1 MLQVKTPSNPVQH
14 ACFWP
19 PLHFPLPPDPP
30 PGAGLGAGF
39 VSVGSR
45 SSRGTAETARAIA
58 RIEKIMDVFILVL
71 NEDEFGSCEE

>member
-1 MLQVKTPSNPVQH
+1 MLQIKTSSNPVLQH

-30 PGAGLGAGF
+30 PGAGS

-58 RIEKIMDVFILVL
+58 RIEKIMNVFILML